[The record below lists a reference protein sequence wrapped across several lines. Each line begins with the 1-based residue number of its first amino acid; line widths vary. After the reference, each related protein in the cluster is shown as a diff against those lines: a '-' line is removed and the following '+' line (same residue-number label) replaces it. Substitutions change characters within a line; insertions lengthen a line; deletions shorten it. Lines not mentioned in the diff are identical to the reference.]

1 MCETPGDLFAEYP
14 PASFSKAQQ
23 PQQMDAFLLKR
34 SAVRLLEMR
43 RRREEFTRITGSMQI
58 SQVPESRAPMR
69 QRWRSPLTAGG
80 SV

>member
-1 MCETPGDLFAEYP
+1 
-14 PASFSKAQQ
+14 
-23 PQQMDAFLLKR
+23 MDAFLLKR